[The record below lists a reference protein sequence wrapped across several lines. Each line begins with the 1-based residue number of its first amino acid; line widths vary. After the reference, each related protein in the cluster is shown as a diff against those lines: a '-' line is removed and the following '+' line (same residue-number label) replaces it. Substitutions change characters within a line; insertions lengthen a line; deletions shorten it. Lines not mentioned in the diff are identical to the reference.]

1 MDANAQI
8 DASVMAMPLIG
19 DSLPT
24 SKIDED
30 GEMLAEFVNI
40 HNTHLADYVGIVGSW
55 FQAAAGLRVIANLD
69 NGLGKEDHRPV
80 VVRMTCQHIAAPR
93 VESGQVY
100 LSYDKMKQEYC
111 CERFRGLLEE
121 AEPGPWQ
128 QD

>member
-1 MDANAQI
+1 MHRT
-8 DASVMAMPLIG
+8 G
-19 DSLPT
+19 
-24 SKIDED
+24 
-30 GEMLAEFVNI
+30 
-40 HNTHLADYVGIVGSW
+40 YVGIVGSW

-80 VVRMTCQHIAAPR
+80 VVIMTCQHIAAPR

-100 LSYDKMKQEYC
+100 LSYNMMKQEDC

-128 QD
+128 QDVNSQHADVMRQVKDAARRCFARDIFTQAQPYTTRDTMRLI